1 MGYSVFRVRHDPT
14 DANGMEHYTW
24 QVCTRLIKC
33 KEQYHCSDGTCDS
46 RPGSRPINEGGEGL
60 NGDKGFCER
69 EMVTEEWVDRGFW
82 EIQSDILWRI
92 RGRGSLG
99 WVGSEE
105 AMALN

>member
-1 MGYSVFRVRHDPT
+1 
-14 DANGMEHYTW
+14 
-24 QVCTRLIKC
+24 
-33 KEQYHCSDGTCDS
+33 
-46 RPGSRPINEGGEGL
+46 
-60 NGDKGFCER
+60 
-69 EMVTEEWVDRGFW
+69 MVTEEWVDRGFC